1 MANDPFTQAFIH
13 KYASRT
19 IDRDRIPMTT
29 YQAHNVNQGL
39 RDEEGNGLVV
49 GLTNISLADGF
60 EIVDGKRVPCE
71 GKLWYRGIDI
81 NDIIEGF
88 TQCRFGYE
96 SAAFLLL
103 FGDLPTQAELDDFR
117 DVLDSQRPLP
127 THFTRDIIM
136 HSPSNDLMRM
146 LTRCV
151 LSLGAYDDNSEDTSP
166 EYVLAQCVKLIAQF
180 PLLVMYVYQSYNHYI
195 KGNSLYLHRTRPNM
209 STSEIL
215 LSLLRPDRKY
225 TDLEAWVLEVELILH
240 MEHGGGN
247 NSTFV
252 DRVVSSTG
260 TDTYST
266 MAAAIGSL
274 KGPKHGGQILL
285 VPEMMEDLSENI
297 AGPGDMAGIK
307 RYLSALLDRKAF
319 DKSGKIYGIG
329 NPVYSISDPRS
340 EILRKYG
347 EKLAAA
353 KGQSDV
359 FDLYAAVADL
369 APKMINERGLYH
381 KPVCANIDFFS
392 GFVYRMLN
400 IPPELYTPMITVGRI
415 VGWSAHRIEEIIN
428 GKVIMRPAY
437 ESLIPERRP
446 FVPIED
452 RKEGGK

>member
-1 MANDPFTQAFIH
+1 MNDSLTQAFIQ
-13 KYASRT
+13 KYTPRLVE
-19 IDRDRIPMTT
+19 RDRISMGT
-29 YQAHNVNQGL
+29 YKAHNVNQGL
-39 RDEEGNGLVV
+39 RDEKGNGLVV
-49 GLTNISLADGF
+49 GLTNISRADGF
-60 EIVDGKRVPCE
+60 ETENGKRTACP

-81 NDIIEGF
+81 KDLIGGF
-88 TQCRFGYE
+88 TSCRFGYE
-96 SAAFLLL
+96 STAFLLL
-103 FGDLPTQAELDDFR
+103 FGDLPTQDELDDFVE
-117 DVLDSQRPLP
+117 VLEQYRTLP
-127 THFTRDIIM
+127 PHFVRDIIM
-136 HSPSNDLMRM
+136 HAPSTDLMRM
-146 LTRCV
+146 LNRSV
-151 LSLGAYDDNSEDTSP
+151 LSLGAYDSNSEDTSP
-166 EYVLAQCVKLIAQF
+166 ENVLRQCLTLISQF
-180 PLLVMYVYQSYNHYI
+180 PVLVIYAYQAYNHYI
-195 KGNSLYLHRTRPNM
+195 KDNSLYLHRPKPGM

-215 LSLLRPDRKY
+215 LSLLRPDRRY

-285 VPEMMEDLSENI
+285 VPEMMEDLAENI

-347 EKLAAA
+347 EKLATA